1 MFWLPTYLHI
11 DLTLLSLCLSRSI
24 CLFKD
29 QQRII
34 IFKPTPTY
42 NRTLTSI
49 FKTWMPANM
58 STANV
63 TIDAYAIL
71 GVERDAKLSDINIA
85 YKRLALK
92 LHPDKAGD
100 SPATI
105 DRFRKVRLQYQDYG
119 VAEHH
124 WQAIPNRFKMLL
136 RFSVTKTVG
145 ACLTRP
151 WTWKRRSRDI

>member
-1 MFWLPTYLHI
+1 
-11 DLTLLSLCLSRSI
+11 
-24 CLFKD
+24 
-29 QQRII
+29 
-34 IFKPTPTY
+34 
-42 NRTLTSI
+42 
-49 FKTWMPANM
+49 M

-105 DRFRKVRLQYQDYG
+105 DRFRKVR
-119 VAEHH
+119 
-124 WQAIPNRFKMLL
+124 
-136 RFSVTKTVG
+136 
-145 ACLTRP
+145 
-151 WTWKRRSRDI
+151 